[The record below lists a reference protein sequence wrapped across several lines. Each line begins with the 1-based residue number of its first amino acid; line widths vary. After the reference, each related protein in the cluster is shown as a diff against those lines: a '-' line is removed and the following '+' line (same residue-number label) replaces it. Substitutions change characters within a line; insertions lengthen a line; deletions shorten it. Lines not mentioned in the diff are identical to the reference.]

1 MIVHQTRLRMPKK
14 PYVQTANA
22 MPQYDEQTR
31 AFIQSA
37 KQSIANNHGLAID
50 RDPAEIMRENNKRLH
65 EAAQTMASKQ
75 GMVKQQRLVKK
86 QPIQTVPPVQP
97 VQTTQPIPTVLRQQ
111 EVEEP
116 VEEAAPINDAAM
128 NQVGY
133 DSYMQSLMEAP
144 EDEVPETEMV
154 ELSDIPQN
162 EAVQSPVQNFTPNF
176 RQPPR
181 EVRYDDAAVLP
192 KQQPKPTVAPKQTEK
207 PTQIVKP
214 VMAELPRQ
222 QIAEPPRQPHVFPR
236 NEVTNFSDLRGL
248 PSEGMLYD
256 LPFMG
261 QSLTF
266 MDILMLNHMD
276 NENITTTVN
285 TLFERRINGGWDDG
299 FNASNVLQCD
309 EAYMMHWLR
318 ASTIEDPLPY
328 VPPTDKWEPY
338 KCPDCGKVAQTAED
352 YKKIQVF
359 FNNMDFKIR
368 GNLREIV
375 AKHANGCYSF
385 YLADGRQCDVYLRR
399 RYHEEIVNE
408 TLAQYLKDTGKEMPF
423 EMQVLLHSAVIV
435 EIQGIDNI
443 VDKINYLGNLGYAAA
458 KHFLDEVDG
467 ASLTTDIT
475 AKIICPFCKK
485 EVTIPYPFRLDVY
498 ISGL

>member
-1 MIVHQTRLRMPKK
+1 MIVLQTRLKMPKK
-14 PYVQTANA
+14 PYVQKSNA
-22 MPQYDEQTR
+22 QPQYDAQTM

-37 KQSIANNHGLAID
+37 RQSIAKNHGLAID
-50 RDPAEIMRENNKRLH
+50 RDPAEIMRENNKKLH
-65 EAAQTMASKQ
+65 EAAQTMASNQ
-75 GMVKQQRLVKK
+75 GMVRQQRFVKK
-86 QPIQTVPPVQP
+86 PSVQNVPQVQPVTNVQPIQP
-97 VQTTQPIPTVLRQQ
+97 VLRQQ
-111 EVEEP
+111 VVEEP
-116 VEEAAPINDAAM
+116 VEETPVNDAAM

-144 EDEVPETEMV
+144 ELEAPDTEMV
-154 ELSDIPQN
+154 ELSDLQQN
-162 EAVQSPVQNFTPNF
+162 EPVQAPAQNFTPNF

-181 EVRYDDAAVLP
+181 TVRYDDAAILQ
-192 KQQPKPTVAPKQTEK
+192 KAPQADPAPVE
-207 PTQIVKP
+207 PTQQMNKTEV
-214 VMAELPRQ
+214 AETPRQ
-222 QIAEPPRQPHVFPR
+222 QFIERPRPQKIFTQ

-248 PSEGMLYD
+248 PSEGLLYD
-256 LPFMG
+256 IPVMG

-266 MDILMLNHMD
+266 MDVLMLNHMD
-276 NENITTTVN
+276 NENITPTIN
-285 TLFERRINGGWDDG
+285 TLFNRRLNGGWEDG
-299 FNASNVLQCD
+299 FDASNVLQCD

-318 ASTIEDPLPY
+318 ASTIDDPLPY

-338 KCPDCGKVAQTAED
+338 KCPDCGEVAKTPED
-352 YKKIQVF
+352 YKKLQVF

-375 AKHANGCYSF
+375 AKHANGCYTF

-399 RYHEEIVNE
+399 RYHEEIVND
-408 TLAQYLKDTGKEMPF
+408 TLAQYQKDTGKEMPF
-423 EMQVLLHSAVIV
+423 EMQVVLHSAVIV

-443 VDKINYLGNLGYAAA
+443 VDKINYLGNLGYSAA